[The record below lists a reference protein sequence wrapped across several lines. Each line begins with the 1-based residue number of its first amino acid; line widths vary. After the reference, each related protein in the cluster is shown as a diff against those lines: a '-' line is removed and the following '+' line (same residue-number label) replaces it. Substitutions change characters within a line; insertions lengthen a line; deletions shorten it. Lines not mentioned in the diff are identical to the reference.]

1 MSLIRRSFLEN
12 VQRVLLAALLIV
24 VLAVASLTAHVI
36 WTWRQEVEALSP
48 ATSAA
53 PVAAATVPTVAPVD
67 GRPVQAPVTTSLPS
81 TSTPAL
87 PHKIGI
93 VVGHWQSDV
102 GAVCPDGLT
111 EVDINLDIAQRVVS
125 TLNKA
130 GYDAEILA
138 EFSPELNGYQ
148 AGALVS
154 IHTDSCNVPEATGF
168 KVARVSSSMVPELED
183 RLVACLSERDGQAT
197 GLPFHENS
205 ITFDM
210 TEYHAFFEIAPE
222 TPAAIIEI
230 GFMDR
235 DRRLLTKRQGRV
247 ASGIVDGIE
256 CFFEGL
262 P

>member
-1 MSLIRRSFLEN
+1 VSLIRRGFLES

-24 VLAVASLTAHVI
+24 VLAGASLTVHVI
-36 WTWRQEVEALSP
+36 WTWRQEVEALSA
-48 ATSAA
+48 ATTVAPGAA
-53 PVAAATVPTVAPVD
+53 TTVPTAASVD
-67 GRPVQAPVTTSLPS
+67 GRPVQ
-81 TSTPAL
+81 TPAATSPPSVL
-87 PHKIGI
+87 PPVSPHKIGI

-111 EVDINLDIAQRVVS
+111 EVDINLDVAQRVVS
-125 TLNKA
+125 KLNKA

-183 RLVACLSERDGQAT
+183 RLVACLSEQYGQAT
-197 GLPFHENS
+197 GLAFHENS

-235 DRRLLTKRQGRV
+235 DRRLLTRRQERV
-247 ASGIVDGIE
+247 ASGIVDGIK

>member
-1 MSLIRRSFLEN
+1 MSLIRRGFLES

-24 VLAVASLTAHVI
+24 VLAVASLTAHAI
-36 WTWRQEVEALSP
+36 WTWRHEVEALSP
-48 ATSAA
+48 VTPGA
-53 PVAAATVPTVAPVD
+53 PDVAPAVPTVAPAD
-67 GRPVQAPVTTSLPS
+67 ERPVEVPATASLPAPP
-81 TSTPAL
+81 TPV
-87 PHKIGI
+87 PRPKVGI
-93 VVGHWQSDV
+93 VAGHWQSDV
-102 GAVCPDGLT
+102 GAVCSDGLT
-111 EVDINLDIAQRVVS
+111 EVGINLDIAQRVVS
-125 TLNKA
+125 KLNRE

-138 EFSPELNGYQ
+138 EFSPELNGYL
-148 AGALVS
+148 AAALVS

-183 RLVACLSERDGQAT
+183 RLVACLSDRYGQAT
-197 GLPFHENS
+197 GLSFHENS

-235 DRRLLTKRQGRV
+235 DRRLLTKRQERV

-256 CFFEGL
+256 CFV
-262 P
+262 PR